1 MFGYDAAMPVE
12 LAHAYALLHA
22 FGMLEFT
29 LKRTRG
35 FVTADGKQ
43 QPGKRV
49 RAKADW
55 VAVDKAVRALPSHMF
70 LERVS
75 QDTKD
80 RMLGGE
86 RVRPQVQYFHVDDAG
101 NSSADYEDTRLP
113 DDDAEA
119 LVVAMRRVRNNLFHG
134 GKEDPLDDPLDEDK
148 DWVKA
153 ATEVAGRLLELLER
167 GQLRP
172 VAIR

>member
-1 MFGYDAAMPVE
+1 MPVE

-43 QPGKRV
+43 QTGKRV
-49 RAKADW
+49 KAKADW
-55 VAVDKAVRALPSHMF
+55 GAVDKAVRTLSNHVF
-70 LERVS
+70 LDRVS
-75 QDTKD
+75 SQTKD
-80 RMLGGE
+80 RILGGE
-86 RVRPQVQYFHVDDAG
+86 RNRPQVQYFNVDDTG
-101 NSSADYEDTRLP
+101 RTSADYELTQLP
-113 DDDAEA
+113 DNDAEA

-148 DWVKA
+148 DWVNA
-153 ATEVAGRLLELLER
+153 ATEVAGLLLSLLER
-167 GQLRP
+167 GQLRT
-172 VAIR
+172 VAAK